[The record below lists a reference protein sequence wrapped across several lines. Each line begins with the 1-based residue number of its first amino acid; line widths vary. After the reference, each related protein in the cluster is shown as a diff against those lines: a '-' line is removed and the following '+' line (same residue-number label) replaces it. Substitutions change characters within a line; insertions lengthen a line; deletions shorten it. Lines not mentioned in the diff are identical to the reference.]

1 MERKKMNWLL
11 SHEEIES
18 ELIQIEQSF
27 LNTIVAYNNAISY
40 CQRILEQYRSKVV
53 SNGFPDEASE
63 IQFFK
68 IEKPFLFGQLLR
80 YIHQLNFELEYAK
93 IAYDANERI
102 IPQKILEV
110 NTYLFNHRNIVLYVE
125 LGNDSLDQQY
135 FLRKNKE
142 FNSCSSANGI
152 SFDPD
157 FSSSHDVLLANIF
170 GYQGFLQFLQQ
181 KLRTVSLNPDTT
193 IPQIPWT
200 ESKVALTELAFALF
214 YSGSI
219 DKGNASLKSIIR
231 FLEQVTGTDLGDYH
245 HTSVRFRNRSQPTKF
260 MNKLTRSL
268 ENWMSDVD
276 D

>member
-1 MERKKMNWLL
+1 MERKKMNWLI

-27 LNTIVAYNNAISY
+27 LNTIVAYNKAISY
-40 CQRILEQYRSKVV
+40 CQLILEQYRSVVV
-53 SNGFPDEASE
+53 SNGFPDEVSE

-110 NTYLFNHRNIVLYVE
+110 NTYLFNHRDIVLYVE

-135 FLRKNKE
+135 FLRKNRG
-142 FNSCSSANGI
+142 FCISPSSNGF

-181 KLRTVSLNPDTT
+181 KLGSASLNPDFT
-193 IPQIPWT
+193 IPQINWT
-200 ESKVALTELAFALF
+200 KSKTALIELGFALF
-214 YSGSI
+214 YSGVI
-219 DKGNASLKSIIR
+219 NHGNASLKSIMQ
-231 FLEQVTGTDLGDYH
+231 FLEEVTGMDLGNYH
-245 HTSVRFRNRSQPTKF
+245 HTAIRIRNRSNPTKF
-260 MNKLTRSL
+260 MDKLRDSL
-268 ENWMSDVD
+268 QDWVADLD